1 MKKFFD
7 LRFVIGIFFFAIG
20 LLLLIHSLIVAT
32 EEGFNAHVNLYSS
45 FVFIAF
51 AFFMLILSRDKK
63 PKDIL

>member
-7 LRFVIGIFFFAIG
+7 LRFVIGIFFLAVG
-20 LLLLIHSLIVAT
+20 LLLLIHSLMVAT
-32 EEGFNAHVNLYSS
+32 AVGFNAHVNLYSS

-51 AFFMLILSRDKK
+51 AIFMLILSRDKK